1 MIWRFPEIGVPP
13 NHPFRVSV
21 FMEHPTHPICCASK
35 CRRNP
40 RFCSCFLATSRLQ
53 AAQGP
58 RGPVLQRS
66 GVGGDLVLVFG
77 QLHLVRGE
85 GPAAVRIAVHFDD
98 GALEA
103 EVIGH
108 LQADRELIT
117 GILRYDVNI
126 TSGNLI

>member
-1 MIWRFPEIGVPP
+1 MFY
-13 NHPFRVSV
+13 
-21 FMEHPTHPICCASK
+21 K
-35 CRRNP
+35 CP
-40 RFCSCFLATSRLQ
+40 LEYGMFEEMACLKV
-53 AAQGP
+53 P
-58 RGPVLQRS
+58 RGSRPPWLCHTGESSLYPASSPRCSVLQRS

-108 LQADRELIT
+108 LQADREP
-117 GILRYDVNI
+117 ILRDKH
-126 TSGNLI
+126 TLW